1 MAESSRQLA
10 CPPARRAMFS
20 SVLVAWSRFAVCITL
35 VLLQCA
41 SLARAFVPTDHQTAS
56 ANARATTWATFAKS
70 GMLGNNDDSG
80 DSTIRNKRILI
91 YWRGEALEDY
101 SKDFR
106 LLEFTGAL
114 RAVLEGRCW
123 SQDEQALGL
132 DLSTLGDSIT
142 FTNALVCSDEA
153 AKDMSEREVDLFNS
167 SLQYLEFACPS
178 DDDAMA
184 SASFADMI
192 SLDDLKKTVE
202 RCSLVNSIY
211 QIGALE
217 QTYEELNSKTE
228 SSGTFADLINGDNG
242 TEKKWRFR
250 LRYFG
255 SEGGRKGSRFG
266 NRTTRS
272 VKRERDALSSLEPLL
287 AQFGGKV
294 DLESPDV
301 NVVLFEGIGQEGKEM
316 ALTRHLGSGPQ
327 ISVMNPNTRVCVTN
341 TPLCPIAAYSMCNIA
356 RVGPKQAIL
365 DPYSGSC
372 ATLLAA
378 TLIEPTVKCVG
389 VEIAHD
395 GLVNRRDIVADF
407 TTRGLQPPVALVEG
421 DATHKIVRDK
431 AVETVGGPFDVI
443 CADPPYGLRESLSSN
458 PLQDMLNMIAKDRD
472 AGHRLLKVGG
482 RMAVFVPLS
491 KEDNIDDVLPKED
504 VLIEVGLRQNVVQ
517 RQQLNDGLDRFL
529 VAYECI
535 G

>member
-1 MAESSRQLA
+1 MQSHVPLG
-10 CPPARRAMFS
+10 RA
-20 SVLVAWSRFAVCITL
+20 WTWFAVCIAPV
-35 VLLQCA
+35 VLQRA
-41 SLARAFVPTDHQTAS
+41 SLARAFVPAHHRQTAANSRGPTTS
-56 ANARATTWATFAKS
+56 AAHSYMYMYPKS
-70 GMLGNNDDSG
+70 GTLGNDDGG
-80 DSTIRNKRILI
+80 DDTTMRSKRRILI

-106 LLEFTGAL
+106 LLEFAGAL

-123 SQDEQALGL
+123 SQDEQAVHQAVGFDVDVDLDVDL
-132 DLSTLGDSIT
+132 DLSTLGDSIA
-142 FTNALVCSDEA
+142 FTNALACSDEA
-153 AKDMSEREVDLFNS
+153 AQTMSAREVELFNS
-167 SLQYLEFACPS
+167 SLQYLEFTC
-178 DDDAMA
+178 DV
-184 SASFADMI
+184 I

-211 QIGALE
+211 HVGASE
-217 QTYEELNSKTE
+217 QTHDELISNTK
-228 SSGTFADLINGDNG
+228 SSGTFHDLINGNDD
-242 TEKKWRFR
+242 TQKKWRFR

-266 NRTTRS
+266 DRTTRS

-294 DLESPDV
+294 DLKYPDV
-301 NVVLFEGIGQEGKEM
+301 SVVLFEGLGQEGKDRV
-316 ALTRHLGSGPQ
+316 LTRHLADGPQ
-327 ISVMNPNTRVCVTN
+327 ISVMNPNTRICITN

-407 TTRGLQPPVALVEG
+407 TTRGLQPPAALIEG
-421 DATHKIVRDK
+421 DATDETVRTK
-431 AVETVGGPFDVI
+431 AAEAVGGPFDVI
-443 CADPPYGLRESLSSN
+443 VADPPYGLRESLSSN
-458 PLQDMLNMIAKDRD
+458 PLQDMLNMIATDRD
-472 AGHRLLKVGG
+472 AGKRLLKVGG
-482 RMAVFVPLS
+482 RMVVFVPLS
-491 KEDNIDDVLPKED
+491 KEDNIDDVLPKTNTLEK
-504 VLIEVGLRQNVVQ
+504 VGLRQDVVQ
-517 RQQLNDGLDRFL
+517 RQQLNNGLDRWL

-535 G
+535 C

>member
-1 MAESSRQLA
+1 
-10 CPPARRAMFS
+10 MFS
-20 SVLVAWSRFAVCITL
+20 SAAWSRFAVCVAL

-56 ANARATTWATFAKS
+56 ANARATTCATFAK
-70 GMLGNNDDSG
+70 GGRTLGNNDDGG
-80 DSTIRNKRILI
+80 DGTIRNKRILI

-114 RAVLEGRCW
+114 RAVLEG
-123 SQDEQALGL
+123 QDEQAFGL

-142 FTNALVCSDEA
+142 FTNALVCRDEA
-153 AKDMSEREVDLFNS
+153 AKSMSEREVDLFNS
-167 SLQYLEFACPS
+167 SLQYLEFACPEN
-178 DDDAMA
+178 DDAMA
-184 SASFADMI
+184 SASFADVI

-202 RCSLVNSIY
+202 TCSLVNSIY
-211 QIGALE
+211 QVGALE
-217 QTYEELNSKTE
+217 QRYDELNSKAK
-228 SSGTFADLINGDNG
+228 SSGTFHDLINDDDG

-250 LRYFG
+250 LRYFRN
-255 SEGGRKGSRFG
+255 EGGRKGSRFG
-266 NRTTRS
+266 DRTTRS
-272 VKRERDALSSLEPLL
+272 VKREKDALSSLEPLL

-294 DLESPDV
+294 DLKSPDIS
-301 NVVLFEGIGQEGKEM
+301 VVLFEGLGQDGKEI

-327 ISVMNPNTRVCVTN
+327 ISVMNPNTRICITN

-356 RVGPKQAIL
+356 CVGPKQAIL

-407 TTRGLQPPVALVEG
+407 TTRGLFPPAALIEG
-421 DATHKIVRDK
+421 DATDETVRAK
-431 AVETVGGPFDVI
+431 AVEAVGGPFDVI

-458 PLQDMLNMIAKDRD
+458 PLQDMLNMIATDRD
-472 AGHRLLKVGG
+472 AGKRLLKVGG
-482 RMAVFVPLS
+482 
-491 KEDNIDDVLPKED
+491 
-504 VLIEVGLRQNVVQ
+504 
-517 RQQLNDGLDRFL
+517 
-529 VAYECI
+529 
-535 G
+535 